1 MKLSEFILL
10 GEVEKQ
16 HTVLH
21 RGVLVAKRTE
31 ETSLV
36 FLFHLGGYY
45 VETWCSVANRSVT
58 EYRVFDGTAPL
69 EPYLKEISLQHLLN

>member
-10 GEVEKQ
+10 NEVEKQ

-21 RGVLVAKRTE
+21 RGVLIAKRKQ
-31 ETSLV
+31 SSCMI
-36 FLFHLGGYY
+36 FLFQLDRYY
-45 VETWCSVANRSVT
+45 VETWCSYVNKAVT

-69 EPYLKEISLQHLLN
+69 EPYLKEISLRHLLN

>member
-10 GEVEKQ
+10 GEAEKQ

-31 ETSLV
+31 ETSLI
-36 FLFHLGGYY
+36 FLFQLGGYY

-58 EYRVFDGTAPL
+58 EYRMFDGTAPL
-69 EPYLKEISLQHLLN
+69 EPYLEEISLRHLLN